1 METQEVILIMH
12 HDVWLKPGEVQ
23 PVKHQEFV
31 DGKDAAFMVAELAES
46 QIQMSK
52 PVSTAGLFVYM
63 LERLSY

>member
-1 METQEVILIMH
+1 
-12 HDVWLKPGEVQ
+12 
-23 PVKHQEFV
+23 V